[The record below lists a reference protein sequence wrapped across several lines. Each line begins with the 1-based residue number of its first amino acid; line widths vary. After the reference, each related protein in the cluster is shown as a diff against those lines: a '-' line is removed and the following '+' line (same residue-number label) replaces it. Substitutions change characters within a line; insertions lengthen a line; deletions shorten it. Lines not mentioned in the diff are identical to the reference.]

1 MTVSPYKGIKI
12 RTDLMQESNKMMLLC
27 DKLSAQYKTI
37 ERYIQIVFYENFVGI
52 EEVLEEN
59 AIDQLKDCISVPCSK
74 RSVSTDL
81 RIGFQLGNIDD
92 ECFCLPYDNG
102 IYTIYIKVD
111 VDDVNVLNCI
121 QSIKFNSSYK
131 ISSIDTYKL
140 CTKN

>member
-59 AIDQLKDCISVPCSK
+59 AIDQLKDCISVPRSRK
-74 RSVSTDL
+74 SVSTDL
-81 RIGFQLGNIDD
+81 RIGFQLGNDD
-92 ECFCLPYDNG
+92 DVRFCLPYDSA
-102 IYTIYIKVD
+102 IYTIYVKVD
-111 VDDVNVLNCI
+111 VDNVNVLNCM
-121 QSIKFNSSYK
+121 QSIKFNSLHK
-131 ISSIDTYKL
+131 ITSIDTYKL